1 MAVLKKPSIKDVK
14 MNHLHKLRKM
24 FNLSLLRGEDK
35 YTHVRAVASSLN
47 NERYI
52 KIAEEANLASLTRDD
67 ISVVK
72 TLDPEDWFQTSQNWQ
87 GTLLCCV
94 IAMSIFLCIYEM
106 YMCTGL
112 LILTIQKCAVVD
124 VIDKVA
130 DTGSLA

>member
-24 FNLSLLRGEDK
+24 FNLSLLRGKDK
-35 YTHVRAVASSLN
+35 YTHVRAVANSLYS
-47 NERYI
+47 EGYI

-72 TLDPEDWFQTSQNWQ
+72 TLDLEDWFQTSQNWQ
-87 GTLLCCV
+87 GTLLCLCYCCV
-94 IAMSIFLCIYEM
+94 NFLCIYQM

-112 LILTIQKCAVVD
+112 LILTIQKCAIVD
-124 VIDKVA
+124 VIYW
-130 DTGSLA
+130 

>member
-24 FNLSLLRGEDK
+24 FNLSLLRGKDK
-35 YTHVRAVASSLN
+35 YTHVRAVANSLKS
-47 NERYI
+47 EGYI
-52 KIAEEANLASLTRDD
+52 NIAEEANLASLTRDD

-72 TLDPEDWFQTSQNWQ
+72 TVDLEDWFPTSQNWQ
-87 GTLLCCV
+87 GTLLC
-94 IAMSIFLCIYEM
+94 LCDCYVNFFVYISK
-106 YMCTGL
+106 CTGL